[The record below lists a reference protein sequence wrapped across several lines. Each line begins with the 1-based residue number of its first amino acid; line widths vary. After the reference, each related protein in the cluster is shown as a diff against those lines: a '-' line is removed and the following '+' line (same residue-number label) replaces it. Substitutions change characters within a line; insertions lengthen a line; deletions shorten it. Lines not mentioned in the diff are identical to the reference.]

1 MFISIT
7 LIIVFTYFYV
17 KRIMYPNKKGKQERV
32 FKGGTNAYSSNRY

>member
-17 KRIMYPNKKGKQERV
+17 KHITDPNKKETV
-32 FKGGTNAYSSNRY
+32 IVLNTL

>member
-17 KRIMYPNKKGKQERV
+17 KHITDPNKKGNGNR
-32 FKGGTNAYSSNRY
+32 FKHALEEKMHQPA